1 MDDKNLKPVNDSW
14 HRRIPNVVYHGMD
27 WLCPGYSVVLQNKL
41 EEHRTSL
48 TPELVIN
55 DVISIVQTGDLHA
68 VVYDL
73 TEMVLQCIDL
83 ILVVAT
89 KICKI
94 LSCNEGHRR
103 RLFKFR
109 NSMIHNDGDD
119 DHDYRLDLGTM
130 PHLWCE
136 NSIRQCMLPMLAEAK
151 KLGRKR
157 PTIALSPDS
166 T

>member
-73 TEMVLQCIDL
+73 TEMTMY
-83 ILVVAT
+83 VANARGSQET
-89 KICKI
+89 GPQKAYDRTFTRFNMTELFE
-94 LSCNEGHRR
+94 LS
-103 RLFKFR
+103 
-109 NSMIHNDGDD
+109 
-119 DHDYRLDLGTM
+119 
-130 PHLWCE
+130 
-136 NSIRQCMLPMLAEAK
+136 
-151 KLGRKR
+151 
-157 PTIALSPDS
+157 
-166 T
+166 